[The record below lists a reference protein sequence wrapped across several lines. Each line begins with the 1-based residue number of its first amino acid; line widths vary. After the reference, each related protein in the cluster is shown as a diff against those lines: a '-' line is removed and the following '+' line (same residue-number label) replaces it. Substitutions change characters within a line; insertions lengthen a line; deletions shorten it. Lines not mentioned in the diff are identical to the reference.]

1 MVNSWPMQAL
11 REWQEIV
18 KVRKGR
24 NLQPRLLCP
33 TNLIQSWWGNQK
45 LYRQTKVKRIQH
57 HQTSFTTSAKGAFI
71 GRKHRRWKRPKKAN
85 QKRENDN
92 RNIYINDYFKCK
104 WIKRCNQRTW
114 TVWMDTKTRPIYM
127 LSTRDSLQIQRHI
140 QTGSERIEKD
150 FHANENHKKE

>member
-1 MVNSWPMQAL
+1 MLQTKDINWLNEYKNKTHIYAVYKRPTSDLGTYRLKARGWKKKIRVN
-11 REWQEIV
+11 
-18 KVRKGR
+18 
-24 NLQPRLLCP
+24 
-33 TNLIQSWWGNQK
+33 GNQK

-114 TVWMDTKTRPIYM
+114 TV
-127 LSTRDSLQIQRHI
+127 
-140 QTGSERIEKD
+140 
-150 FHANENHKKE
+150 